1 MEPIYK
7 RVLIKLSGE
16 AVYGS
21 DIAEYETLENGDKK
35 VKHVPVIDKAKL
47 LVIAEALK
55 KCHDMGVEI
64 GIVFGGGNIWRGG
77 QLGEG
82 FDRAR
87 ADHMGMLATVINSIA
102 LSETLEGL
110 GVPTAVMSSVEMPQF
125 CESYIKAKAVKHLS
139 KKRVVIFAGGTGIS
153 HMTTDTTSV
162 LRGVEID
169 ADVVLL
175 AKNAHAHAK
184 MHEQLL
190 EGGFQIINSSWRPMY
205 VVTPAAY
212 WSQKEVYD
220 WTIYR
225 WTPVHPDSPY
235 RGVTIEIPANDN
247 VLGGQLLAWGD
258 TIAGNFPTV
267 AEGIA
272 EERRL
277 VAERMAALAD
287 NTWNREKMRSY
298 AEFSAAYE
306 ALARAAG
313 ILIG

>member
-47 LVIAEALK
+47 LVIAEAIK
-55 KCHDMGVEI
+55 KCHGMGVEI

-175 AKNAHAHAK
+175 AKNIDA
-184 MHEQLL
+184 
-190 EGGFQIINSSWRPMY
+190 
-205 VVTPAAY
+205 
-212 WSQKEVYD
+212 VYTAD
-220 WTIYR
+220 PRKDPTAER
-225 WTPVHPDSPY
+225 
-235 RGVTIEIPANDN
+235 IPAIDYNEILAKGLKVIDATATAYAMENDMPL
-247 VLGGQLLAWGD
+247 VLFGLSDPENICRVITGGKTG
-258 TIAGNFPTV
+258 TTV
-267 AEGIA
+267 S
-272 EERRL
+272 
-277 VAERMAALAD
+277 
-287 NTWNREKMRSY
+287 KMN
-298 AEFSAAYE
+298 
-306 ALARAAG
+306 
-313 ILIG
+313 